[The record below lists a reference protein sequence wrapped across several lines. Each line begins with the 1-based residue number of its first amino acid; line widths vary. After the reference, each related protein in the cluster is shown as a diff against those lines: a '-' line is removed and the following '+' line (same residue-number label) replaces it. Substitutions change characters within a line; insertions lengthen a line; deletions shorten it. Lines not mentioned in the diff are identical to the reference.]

1 MFVVLFFWLRLS
13 LNGKTPFFTTKKNKD
28 THTATYSANKQKRI
42 LEICSGRN
50 DWVWMGWD
58 GMIRGDE
65 LYDNRDGVFLLDVDV
80 I

>member
-1 MFVVLFFWLRLS
+1 VFVVLFFLVAS
-13 LNGKTPFFTTKKNKD
+13 LFEWKNTILHHQKNKD